1 MTKKLIVIE
10 EDYLKQLI
18 HDSCYYTALSSGGVD
33 NWDCYDW
40 SIADFVDV
48 CNTNGI
54 EDFDMD
60 DCIEACYR
68 DYLKYIDENYTGKET
83 VYFG

>member
-18 HDSCYYTALSSGGVD
+18 HDSCYYTALESGGVE
-33 NWDCYDW
+33 NWDGYGW
-40 SIADFVDV
+40 SVEDFVDV

-54 EDFDMD
+54 ENFDMD
-60 DCIEACYR
+60 DCIEACYK
-68 DYLKYIDENYTGKET
+68 DYLK
-83 VYFG
+83 